1 MALLE
6 VEHLS
11 HSYGDKILYQDA
23 SFELYK
29 GEHMGIVGQN
39 GTGKS
44 TLIKIL
50 LNEVI
55 PDKGSVK
62 WQNNVTI
69 GHLDQY
75 AIIDQNLTI
84 LDYLRTAFQ
93 DLYEME
99 TKLNNLYNQM
109 AENCT
114 DALLKQVAYYQDI
127 LEKRNFYAIDSTI
140 QKYASGLGVSALG
153 MDTILK
159 NLSGGSRAKVILV
172 KLLLSSPDILI
183 LDEPTNFLDKEHISW
198 LANYLQSTPASFIIV
213 SHDYDFLEKVTT
225 CICDIEFSQIKKYKG
240 PYSKFLKQKEA
251 NREEYIKQ
259 YEFQQKEIKK
269 LEDYI
274 AKNKVR
280 ASTANMAKSREKR
293 LNKMEKLAKPATVSK
308 PHFHFSYLQT
318 TGQVLLDVT
327 RLEVGYYYTLL
338 PPLSFEV
345 RRQDKLVITG
355 FNGIGKS
362 TLLKTLLG
370 QIPSR
375 GGTFHFGES
384 VKQIG
389 YFEQDLNWDNPKDTP
404 LHILSEAFP
413 KLNQK
418 QIRSALA
425 SVAIK
430 NEHMI
435 QEIGTLS
442 GGEQAKV
449 KLCMLVL
456 TPCNMLILD
465 EPTNHLDVEAKE
477 VLKKALKEFEGTIIL
492 VSHEES
498 FYKDLATRIVDIRS
512 LAS

>member
-1 MALLE
+1 M
-6 VEHLS
+6 
-11 HSYGDKILYQDA
+11 
-23 SFELYK
+23 
-29 GEHMGIVGQN
+29 
-39 GTGKS
+39 
-44 TLIKIL
+44 
-50 LNEVI
+50 
-55 PDKGSVK
+55 
-62 WQNNVTI
+62 
-69 GHLDQY
+69 
-75 AIIDQNLTI
+75 
-84 LDYLRTAFQ
+84 
-93 DLYEME
+93 
-99 TKLNNLYNQM
+99 
-109 AENCT
+109 
-114 DALLKQVAYYQDI
+114 
-127 LEKRNFYAIDSTI
+127 
-140 QKYASGLGVSALG
+140 
-153 MDTILK
+153 
-159 NLSGGSRAKVILV
+159 
-172 KLLLSSPDILI
+172 
-183 LDEPTNFLDKEHISW
+183 
-198 LANYLQSTPASFIIV
+198 
-213 SHDYDFLEKVTT
+213 
-225 CICDIEFSQIKKYKG
+225 
-240 PYSKFLKQKEA
+240 
-251 NREEYIKQ
+251 
-259 YEFQQKEIKK
+259 
-269 LEDYI
+269 
-274 AKNKVR
+274 
-280 ASTANMAKSREKR
+280 
-293 LNKMEKLAKPATVSK
+293 
-308 PHFHFSYLQT
+308 
-318 TGQVLLDVT
+318 
-327 RLEVGYYYTLL
+327 
-338 PPLSFEV
+338 
-345 RRQDKLVITG
+345 ITG

-435 QEIGTLS
+435 QEITTLS

-456 TPCNMLILD
+456 TPCNILILD